1 MGFIPFAVNALP
13 LHAKFTSINL
23 FFQDESR
30 FGLFT
35 RNGKAL
41 TAKGI
46 KPICPFHQVFKTLYL
61 FGAFS
66 PINGDKFLL
75 EMPNCNAANFQI
87 FLDDFSLQNPDE
99 FKIMVLDNGA
109 FHKAKSLIIP
119 DNIALLFLPPYSPE
133 LNPAENIWAMLKR
146 MFTNKLYK
154 TLDEV
159 SEFITTA
166 TNSLSNEKIKST
178 CGFPYIFKGLN
189 WTN

>member
-1 MGFIPFAVNALP
+1 V
-13 LHAKFTSINL
+13 NL

-41 TAKGI
+41 TARGV

-66 PINGDKFLL
+66 PITGDSFCL
-75 EMPNCNAANFQI
+75 EMPNCNADNFQI
-87 FLDDFSLQNPDE
+87 YINEFSLKFNDV
-99 FKIMVLDNGA
+99 FNILILDNGA
-109 FHKAKSLIIP
+109 FHKAKSLVIP

-133 LNPAENIWAMLKR
+133 LNPAENIWAALKR
-146 MFTNKLYK
+146 KFTNKLHR

-159 SEFITTA
+159 SEFITEA
-166 TNSLSNEKIKST
+166 TKTMTKDAIKKT
-178 CGFPYIFKGLN
+178 CGFSYVFEDTI
-189 WTN
+189 WTI

>member
-1 MGFIPFAVNALP
+1 MRSHP
-13 LHAKFTSINL
+13 KFNSINL
-23 FFQDESR
+23 FFEDESR

-35 RNGKAL
+35 RNGKSL

-75 EMPNCNAANFQI
+75 EIPNCNADNFQV
-87 FLDDFSLQNPDE
+87 FLDTFCTQNPEE

-109 FHKAKSLIIP
+109 FHKAKSLKIP
-119 DNIALLFLPPYSPE
+119 ENIGLIFLPPYSPK
-133 LNPAENIWAMLKR
+133 LNPAENIWVILKR
-146 MFTNKLYK
+146 KFTNKLYK

-166 TNSLSNEKIKST
+166 TNALSANNIKKT
-178 CGFPYIFKGLN
+178 CGFPYVFAEIN
-189 WTN
+189 WAD